1 MIIMTE
7 LERLEALD
15 KETLTPKDVSAFL
28 GCNPYAINVKA
39 KQCPESIPFPFFMSG
54 SRVIIP
60 KVAFIRWA
68 KGEANTSMEQ
78 KEMAI
83 EDCIKALNRL
93 VQILNIDINEKR

>member
-1 MIIMTE
+1 MTE

-28 GCNPYAINVKA
+28 GCNPYSINVRA
-39 KQCPESIPFPFFMSG
+39 KQCPESIPFPFFLNG

-60 KVAFIRWA
+60 KLAFIRWA
-68 KGEANTSMEQ
+68 KGEANTSIEQ

-93 VQILNIDINEKR
+93 VQILHLE

>member
-1 MIIMTE
+1 MTE

-28 GCNPYAINVKA
+28 GCNPYSINIRA
-39 KQCPESIPFPFFMSG
+39 KQSPESIPFPFFLNG

-68 KGEANTSMEQ
+68 KGEANTSIEQ

-93 VQILNIDINEKR
+93 VQILHLE